1 MKLALVVI
9 LAMSTSAFAR
19 DKDIPQVHHNP
30 PPPPPVRTFNIG
42 PLELGGKVRVLAML
56 EFIERANTELERSA
70 LEKKSFIPK
79 LVASLDEEAL

>member
-19 DKDIPQVHHNP
+19 DERRAQIHH
-30 PPPPPVRTFNIG
+30 PPPVKTFNIN

-56 EFIERANTELERSA
+56 EFIERANTELERAA

-79 LVASLDEEAL
+79 IVASLDEEAL

>member
-9 LAMSTSAFAR
+9 LTMSTSAFAR
-19 DKDIPQVHHNP
+19 DHHLPWVHHP
-30 PPPPPVRTFNIG
+30 PPPPPVKTFNIG

-70 LEKKSFIPK
+70 LEKKSFIPRI
-79 LVASLDEEAL
+79 VASLDEEAL